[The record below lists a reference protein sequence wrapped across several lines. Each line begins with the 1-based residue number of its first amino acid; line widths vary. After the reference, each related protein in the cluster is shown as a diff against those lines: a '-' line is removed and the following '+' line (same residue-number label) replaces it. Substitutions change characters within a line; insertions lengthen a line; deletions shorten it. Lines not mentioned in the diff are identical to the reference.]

1 MKHKDRLID
10 LLRFEST
17 ATAAGEYTTLKA
29 YVEGMA
35 DDQEEIYYLISEHRE
50 LAERS
55 PNLEYFKKNNIE
67 VLFLL
72 DPVDPFIVSF
82 LNEYEEKKL
91 KTIEQSDIDLKDDDE
106 KKDAVAGEKAESL
119 LSAIKKV
126 LGESVED
133 VVESKRL
140 VDSAATLVA
149 GDSGMDA
156 QTERMMRM
164 MNKDFQSAA
173 KILEINMSH
182 PLISNLSRLHDDKNE
197 EMVESCAQQL
207 FEGALLLDGTLEQ
220 KSDFV
225 SRMTEFMVQATS

>member
-1 MKHKDRLID
+1 
-10 LLRFEST
+10 
-17 ATAAGEYTTLKA
+17 
-29 YVEGMA
+29 
-35 DDQEEIYYLISEHRE
+35 
-50 LAERS
+50 
-55 PNLEYFKKNNIE
+55 
-67 VLFLL
+67 
-72 DPVDPFIVSF
+72 
-82 LNEYEEKKL
+82 
-91 KTIEQSDIDLKDDDE
+91 
-106 KKDAVAGEKAESL
+106 
-119 LSAIKKV
+119 
-126 LGESVED
+126 
-133 VVESKRL
+133 
-140 VDSAATLVA
+140 
-149 GDSGMDA
+149 MDA